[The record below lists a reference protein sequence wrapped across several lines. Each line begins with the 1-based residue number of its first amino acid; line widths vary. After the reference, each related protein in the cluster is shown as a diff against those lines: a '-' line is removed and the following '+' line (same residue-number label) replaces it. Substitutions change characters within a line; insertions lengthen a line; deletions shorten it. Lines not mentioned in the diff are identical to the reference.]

1 MNYNYIAVIWPS
13 DASEEVRHI
22 YLTVPQLQVS
32 QIVIEVQWG
41 IVSYL
46 LWCMMP
52 GPGPGAPPGWATR
65 YTTAT
70 PTTMNN
76 GNDVIM

>member
-32 QIVIEVQWG
+32 QIVIEVQ
-41 IVSYL
+41 
-46 LWCMMP
+46 
-52 GPGPGAPPGWATR
+52 
-65 YTTAT
+65 
-70 PTTMNN
+70 
-76 GNDVIM
+76 